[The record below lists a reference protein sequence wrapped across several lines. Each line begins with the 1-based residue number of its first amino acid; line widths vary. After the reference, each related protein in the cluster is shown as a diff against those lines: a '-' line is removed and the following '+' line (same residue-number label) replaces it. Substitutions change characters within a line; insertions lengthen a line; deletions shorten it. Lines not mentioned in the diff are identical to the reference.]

1 MSELNT
7 VVIAPTHRHDNNTVL
22 LYSIKGELRIS
33 KYTPAV
39 TIVAA
44 WISAETG
51 VGPSIAIGN
60 QTCNPIWELLA
71 IAPIN
76 KHAPIIITMFSLTN
90 GVIENTVV

>member
-7 VVIAPTHRHDNNTVL
+7 VVIAPVHKQSNKTVV
-22 LYSIKGELRIS
+22 LYSIKGDVRIN

-44 WISAETG
+44 CINAETG

-60 QTCNPIWELLA
+60 QTCKP
-71 IAPIN
+71 
-76 KHAPIIITMFSLTN
+76 T
-90 GVIENTVV
+90 

>member
-7 VVIAPTHRHDNNTVL
+7 VVIAPVHKQSNKTVE
-22 LYSIKGELRIS
+22 LYSIKGDVRIN

-44 WISAETG
+44 CINAETG

-60 QTCNPIWELLA
+60 QTCKP
-71 IAPIN
+71 
-76 KHAPIIITMFSLTN
+76 T
-90 GVIENTVV
+90 